1 MVNQCTSAAPI
12 KVRPSAA
19 PPTIRQ
25 RLALPAAISACRSHF
40 AAASRKASTSRWI
53 LALVRSFSKA
63 DFAVAAL
70 LGFVAYKLTFSAYA
84 LELDRTNKRIR
95 KRWMFFGLGGGEWF
109 DLDKFDT
116 LEVLDERVSMETGGR
131 FARQTR
137 AVRTY
142 EVRLRGPGQDTL
154 VLKEFIKQ
162 QKARKFA
169 RSLLPLLNLKLRDT
183 LKERYDKRMANK
195 SRRR

>member
-1 MVNQCTSAAPI
+1 MSNHVDRFSLGTELSSGIGMFAG
-12 KVRPSAA
+12 VL
-19 PPTIRQ
+19 TYV
-25 RLALPAAISACRSHF
+25 LAVISLIAGFTVS
-40 AAASRKASTSRWI
+40 WI
-53 LALVRSFSKA
+53 G
-63 DFAVAAL
+63 FAVAVL